1 MSEKAKQAVNN
12 KMATEFINAAKG
24 FESAEIVR
32 VHKKRQNRMAH
43 QRRVSLD
50 YRFGGRCGGRAYT
63 IERDTTICSQ
73 SG

>member
-1 MSEKAKQAVNN
+1 MSEKSQQAVNN

-32 VHKKRQNRMAH
+32 VHKNAKIAWRISG
-43 QRRVSLD
+43 VSLD
-50 YRFGGRCGGRAYT
+50 YRAGGRCGGRSYT